1 MLLRTMV
8 LGKKSDKELEKQM
21 QEDEVQWGQCCGEAL
36 AKQRLCGAD
45 WGEVLLWQRRQEMK
59 QPNVGCVERGKVSVC
74 PQLSEQGKAE
84 AVEDLMTLQRE
95 NQAWKHKVQATDY
108 RKLLTGTGRETRWS
122 VKECL

>member
-21 QEDEVQWGQCCGEAL
+21 QEDEVQWGQRCGEAL
-36 AKQRLCGAD
+36 AEQRLCGAD

-84 AVEDLMTLQRE
+84 AVEGKIK
-95 NQAWKHKVQATDY
+95 AWKHKVQATDY